1 VAGYV
6 MLTYRS
12 IFQLSSEKSRLPDIL
27 ESLSIKWIILLL
39 YIHFEATIE
48 SIMEMLPLGTVAV
61 LAIKFILI
69 LPENTLAMLIYK
81 RIEKHLEKIQFE
93 EYSSRV
99 TVYLS
104 TGIKYM
110 AIKMIKLSQKM
121 VIYISSHEIEQVE
134 QAILE
139 LIKAI
144 EYKKAAVQVRNEV
157 GRSTYRKQFT
167 KNDSL
172 NESVDSID

>member
-1 VAGYV
+1 
-6 MLTYRS
+6 
-12 IFQLSSEKSRLPDIL
+12 
-27 ESLSIKWIILLL
+27 
-39 YIHFEATIE
+39 
-48 SIMEMLPLGTVAV
+48 
-61 LAIKFILI
+61 
-69 LPENTLAMLIYK
+69 MLIYK